1 MEDLIQLQNAW
12 QVDKAI
18 LSEEERLVVL
28 LFGHSNNPHVL
39 QMSALLSSLSPLVRN
54 YAVIYTVDTRQ
65 VPDFDAIYELYD
77 DVTTMIFWRG
87 KHMQVDLGTGNNNKI
102 TWALREK
109 QEMLDILEV
118 VYKGARK
125 GKGLVIS
132 PRDYSSKYKY

>member
-1 MEDLIQLQNAW
+1 MDLVRLQNAW

-18 LSEEERLVVL
+18 LSEEERLVVVR
-28 LFGHSNNPHVL
+28 FGHDDNPQVQ
-39 QMSALLSSLSPLVRN
+39 QMDALLSSLAPLVRN
-54 YAVIYTVDTRQ
+54 YAVIYTVDTA
-65 VPDFDAIYELYD
+65 VIPDFDAMYELYD

-87 KHMQVDLGTGNNNKI
+87 RHMQIDLGTGNNNKI

-132 PRDYSSKYKY
+132 SRDYSSKYKY